1 VCAKNVLLK
10 KERAC
15 LFVGIEIT
23 MRNASRHTQH
33 THTDTERR
41 AAERIIFTA
50 DEDMGKT
57 PV

>member
-33 THTDTERR
+33 TDTERR